1 MNYIKSEDMVEFL
14 EYIKLVY
21 GKDFIV
27 EKNLDDLDTVVRASS
42 EKAKVQTDLNIS
54 QEVNKLS
61 ESDSSNNNS
70 LLQFYKEIE
79 NCQKCELG
87 KTRRNLVFG
96 SGAADADLM
105 IIGEAPGADED
116 ASGKPFVGKAGQLLT
131 KILAAIGLSR
141 DEVFIA
147 NILKCRPPGNRDP
160 LPGEVLQCR
169 PHLNRQIE
177 LIKPKVI
184 LLLGR
189 VAAQTLFETNDSLKD
204 MRGRLRKYQD
214 IDVFVTYHPAALL
227 RNPHWKRPTWE
238 DMKKVKSHLIE
249 LNSGMKNG

>member
-1 MNYIKSEDMVEFL
+1 MNNIKSEDMVEFL
-14 EYIKLVY
+14 EYIQLVY
-21 GKDFIV
+21 GQDFII
-27 EKNLDDLDTVVRASS
+27 EKNLDDLDTFVRAST
-42 EKAKVQTDLNIS
+42 EKTKAQTPVNIS
-54 QEVNKLS
+54 QPVIKSSSGGS
-61 ESDSSNNNS
+61 EENNS
-70 LLQFYKEIE
+70 PLHQFYKEIE

-87 KTRRNLVFG
+87 KTRKNLVFG

-141 DEVFIA
+141 EEVFIA

-249 LNSGMKNG
+249 LNSGI